1 MSAAVPPIVT
11 NSGGSPELVED
22 DVSGIVIP
30 VKDSQAIADA
40 IKKLYLDESL
50 RKSMGQKARERIKL
64 KFNNEITVNET
75 LEVYQKLHGS
85 N

>member
-22 DVSGIVIP
+22 NVSGIVVP

>member
-22 DVSGIVIP
+22 NVSGIVIP

-50 RKSMGQKARERIKL
+50 RTSMGQKARERIKL

>member
-1 MSAAVPPIVT
+1 MPPIVT

-22 DVSGIVIP
+22 NVSGIVIP

-50 RKSMGQKARERIKL
+50 RKSMGQNARERIKL

-75 LEVYQKLHGS
+75 LEVYQKIHGS